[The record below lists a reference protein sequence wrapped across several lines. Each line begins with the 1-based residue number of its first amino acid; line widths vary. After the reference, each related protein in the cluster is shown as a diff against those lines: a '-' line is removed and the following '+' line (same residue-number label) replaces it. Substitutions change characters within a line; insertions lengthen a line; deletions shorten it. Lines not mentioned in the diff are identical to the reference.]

1 MKGRVEWFNS
11 SKGFRFIGRDDGPD
25 VFVHY
30 TGIVGEGYK
39 TLEEGDAVEFE
50 IVRGPKGPQA
60 ANVTRRTL
68 DSAPHN
74 QVVMDKKEPSVPPR
88 LTTHDPQNV
97 PEWLNLMGQDA
108 LKGAHV
114 PPTYTTVVD
123 QDRKFVDVSKS
134 FSELVGYKIE
144 ELIGTRYDRL
154 TALNTADIPT
164 TYNLFSRLGYMH
176 GLWML
181 VHHTGYRILIRYESW
196 LRPDTNIQSNIE
208 LVKTIDEN
216 FDAT

>member
-1 MKGRVEWFNS
+1 MRGRVEWFNS
-11 SKGFRFIGRDDGPD
+11 SKGFGFIARDDGPD

-39 TLEEGDAVEFE
+39 TLEEGDTVEFE
-50 IVRGPKGPQA
+50 IVQGPKGPQA

-68 DSAPHN
+68 DSPPHK
-74 QVVMDKKEPSVPPR
+74 QVVMDKQEPSVKPR
-88 LTTHDPQNV
+88 LTTYDPRNV
-97 PEWLNLMGQDA
+97 PEWLNLMGQDV
-108 LKGAHV
+108 LKGARV

-144 ELIGTRYDRL
+144 ELIGTRYDHL

-164 TYNLFSRLGYMH
+164 TFNLFSRLGYMH

-181 VHHTGYRILIRYESW
+181 VHHTGYRILIRYEAW
-196 LRPDTNIQSNIE
+196 LRPDTNIQSNID
-208 LVKTIDEN
+208 LVRTLDEG
-216 FDAT
+216 FSAT